1 MGFWV
6 WLVLLAWTF
15 AYALVCCF
23 ELDSLG
29 FWPIIF
35 ASVFFWLLLCVLAF
49 LLWLLALI
57 CGFGFWLVV
66 SVLGFHLGSD
76 F

>member
-35 ASVFFWLLLCVLAF
+35 ASVFLAF
-49 LLWLLALI
+49 IVCFSISIVAFGFDLWLWFLAG
-57 CGFGFWLVV
+57 C
-66 SVLGFHLGSD
+66 
-76 F
+76 